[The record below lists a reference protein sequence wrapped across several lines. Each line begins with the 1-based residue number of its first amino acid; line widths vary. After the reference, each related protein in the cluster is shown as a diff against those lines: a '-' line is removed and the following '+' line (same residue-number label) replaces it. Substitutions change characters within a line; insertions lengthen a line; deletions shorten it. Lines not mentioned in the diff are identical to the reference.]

1 MLAWVELNTQLHPF
15 HTHILQNALSDWR
28 YMRVTFIPYMINLP
42 QRPQV
47 IVNLIAV
54 RDSKSQLQLTFQISS
69 TSDFAQG

>member
-1 MLAWVELNTQLHPF
+1 
-15 HTHILQNALSDWR
+15 
-28 YMRVTFIPYMINLP
+28 MRVTFIPYMINLP